1 MTGGMYYGM
10 GFMDPTYFLMII
22 AVIISAFAQFK
33 VKSTF
38 SSYLRVR
45 NKQGI
50 TGREVARMILDR
62 EGLYDVQIQMVEG
75 TLSDHYDPRTKIVRL
90 SKEVYSG
97 DTIASVSV
105 AAHEVGHA
113 MQDAFGYAPLSF
125 RSALAPVVSFSSNFV
140 WIAVMLGI
148 FFSMPALINIGIY
161 LFMATVVFQ
170 LVTLP
175 VELNASKRALA
186 QLENGIVTRDEIPG
200 AKKVL
205 GAAALTYVA
214 ATIVSVLQLI
224 RLLAMSNRRRD

>member
-1 MTGGMYYGM
+1 MYYGM

-186 QLENGIVTRDEIPG
+186 QLENGIVTGDEIPG